1 MFLFGLVIYFTFLLA
16 AVCSGWDVGVFI
28 DASSLA
34 LLIGALLAVTV
45 STGSM
50 GLLKYS
56 FKASIKDDYFD
67 KKLNDISIEF
77 LDLLFKSSIGI
88 GIIGF
93 MIGIIIMMHSLSDP
107 VSIGPS
113 FGVAMLV
120 LFYSL
125 LTGFVLI
132 LPMKFILK
140 RKSSK

>member
-1 MFLFGLVIYFTFLLA
+1 MFLLGIVIYLVLIVAVMFMGGYISVFT
-16 AVCSGWDVGVFI
+16 DI
-28 DASSLA
+28 PSLV
-34 LLIGALLAVTV
+34 LIIGALLAVTV

-67 KKLNDISIEF
+67 KKLNNISIEF

-93 MIGIIIMMHSLSDP
+93 MIGIIIMMHNLSDP